1 MDDALT
7 AHGAAALGALG
18 AVLVLTGRTRLLL
31 LAGYAALGLA
41 QAGLALSLSGG
52 LDGGLSATTLAAGLA
67 GLAVVAALVAALVRR
82 PELVLPALL
91 LAAPFRLPLDIDR
104 SHRFLLAVAQN
115 GELGRLLP
123 LYVVLTAAVLASA
136 WHALRGADPAR
147 LPTWLAWPAAA
158 FLAFASLSLLWTQE
172 LTTGT
177 NVLLF
182 FLNPFAVLL
191 AVAAR
196 APFPRWMPRAL
207 AAIGVGL
214 ASLFA
219 AVGLWQAVT
228 GKVLF
233 FSPRLEVSNTYSSFF
248 RVTSLFRD
256 PSLYG
261 RHLVAGIAILLVV
274 LWLRRLHLVVAVALI
289 AFLWA
294 GLYFSYSQ
302 SSMVSLFAVALAIT
316 AAAGD
321 RTARMVAL
329 GIAVVLAAGATAF
342 LAAELRDQSARRVTS
357 DRSRRVE
364 VTLDVVRDRPVAGVG
379 LGSQPAASEER
390 SKRGG
395 PDESFVSHTT
405 PLTVAAE
412 LGLVGLAIYLALL
425 AGAARILWALWRRD
439 AALGLALGA
448 VLLALT
454 IHSFFYSG
462 FFEDPVTWLALGVA
476 SAALAA
482 LPLGS
487 ARTETEPEPEPSV
500 ELVEA
505 R

>member
-18 AVLVLTGRTRLLL
+18 AVLVLTGRTRFLL
-31 LAGYAALGLA
+31 LAGYASLGLA
-41 QAGLALSLSGG
+41 QVGLALSLSGR
-52 LDGGLSATTLAAGLA
+52 LDASIGTTTVAAALA
-67 GLAVVAALVAALVRR
+67 GLVAVVALAAALVLR
-82 PELVLPALL
+82 PALVLPALL

-104 SHRFLLAVAQN
+104 SHRFLLAVAQS

-136 WHALRGADPAR
+136 WWALRGLEPAP
-147 LPTWLAWPAAA
+147 LPRWLAWPAAA

-172 LTTGT
+172 LNTGT

-196 APFPRWMPRAL
+196 APFPSWMPRAL
-207 AAIGVGL
+207 AGIGVGL
-214 ASLFA
+214 GCLFA

-274 LWLRRLHLVVAVALI
+274 LWLRRLPLVAAVALI

-321 RTARMVAL
+321 RTARLVAL
-329 GIAVVLAAGATAF
+329 GIAVVLVAGGTAF

-364 VTLDVVRDRPVAGVG
+364 VTLDVVRDRPIAGVG
-379 LGSQPAASEER
+379 VGSQPAASEER

-412 LGLVGLAIYLALL
+412 LGIVGLAIYLALL
-425 AGAARILWALWRRD
+425 AGAARVLWVLWRRD
-439 AALGLALGA
+439 AAVGHSLGA
-448 VLLALT
+448 VLHSLT
-454 IHSFFYSG
+454 IHSLFYSG

-482 LPLGS
+482 
-487 ARTETEPEPEPSV
+487 ARPVAMAAAGKPESSP

-505 R
+505 

>member
-18 AVLVLTGRTRLLL
+18 AVLVLTGRTRFLL
-31 LAGYAALGLA
+31 LAGYVSLGLS

-52 LDGGLSATTLAAGLA
+52 LGGSLGATTFVAGLGGLVVVGGLAAVLA
-67 GLAVVAALVAALVRR
+67 AR
-82 PELVLPALL
+82 PALVLPALL
-91 LAAPFRLPLDIDR
+91 LAAPFRLPLDVDR
-104 SHRFLLAVAQN
+104 SHRFLLAVAQS
-115 GELGRLLP
+115 GELGRLIP
-123 LYVVLTAAVLASA
+123 LYVVLTAAVLASV
-136 WHALRGADPAR
+136 WHALRGLEPAP
-147 LPTWLAWPAAA
+147 LPPVLAWPAAL

-172 LTTGT
+172 LNTAT

-182 FLNPFAVLL
+182 FLNPFAALL
-191 AVAAR
+191 AVSAR
-196 APFPRWMPRAL
+196 APFPRWMPKAL
-207 AAIGVGL
+207 GTIAIGL
-214 ASLFA
+214 ACLFS
-219 AVGLWQAVT
+219 AVGLWQAAT

-233 FSPRLEVSNTYSSFF
+233 YSPRLEVSNSYSSFF

-274 LWLRRLHLVVAVALI
+274 LWLRKLSLVPAVLLI
-289 AFLWA
+289 GFLWA

-321 RTARMVAL
+321 RTARLVAL
-329 GIAVVLAAGATAF
+329 GIAVVLTAGAFAF
-342 LAAELRDQSARRVTS
+342 LAAELRDSSARRVTS

-390 SKRGG
+390 SRRGG
-395 PDESFVSHTT
+395 PDDSFVSHTT

-412 LGLVGLAIYLALL
+412 LGLVGLALYLALL
-425 AGAARILWALWRRD
+425 AGAARTIWLLWQRD
-439 AALGLALGA
+439 ASVGLALGA

-454 IHSFFYSG
+454 IHSLFYSG

-482 LPLGS
+482 PRVVPMP
-487 ARTETEPEPEPSV
+487 ATVEAEPRQ

-505 R
+505 S

>member
-18 AVLVLTGRTRLLL
+18 AVLVLTGRTRFLL
-31 LAGYAALGLA
+31 LAGYVSLGLS

-52 LDGGLSATTLAAGLA
+52 LGGSLGAAALAAGLGGLVVVG
-67 GLAVVAALVAALVRR
+67 GLAAVLVVR

-91 LAAPFRLPLDIDR
+91 LAAPFRLPLDVDR
-104 SHRFLLAVAQN
+104 SHRFLLAVAQS
-115 GELGRLLP
+115 GELGRLIP

-136 WHALRGADPAR
+136 WHALRGVAPAP
-147 LPTWLAWPAAA
+147 LPPALAWPAAL

-172 LTTGT
+172 LNTAT

-182 FLNPFAVLL
+182 FLNPFAALL
-191 AVAAR
+191 AVSAR

-207 AAIGVGL
+207 GAIAIGL
-214 ASLFA
+214 ACLFS
-219 AVGLWQAVT
+219 AVGLWQAAT

-233 FSPRLEVSNTYSSFF
+233 YSPRLEVSNTYSSFF

-261 RHLVAGIAILLVV
+261 RHLVAGIAILLVA
-274 LWLRRLHLVVAVALI
+274 LWLRKLSLVPAVVLI
-289 AFLWA
+289 GFLWA

-321 RTARMVAL
+321 RTAKLVAL
-329 GIAVVLAAGATAF
+329 GIAVALAAGAFAF
-342 LAAELRDQSARRVTS
+342 LAAELRDSSARRVTS

-364 VTLDVVRDRPVAGVG
+364 VTLDVVRDRPIAGVG
-379 LGSQPAASEER
+379 LGSQPAASEQR
-390 SKRGG
+390 STRGG
-395 PDESFVSHTT
+395 PEESFVSHTT

-412 LGLVGLAIYLALL
+412 LGLVGLALYLALL
-425 AGAARILWALWRRD
+425 AGAARTIWLLWRRD
-439 AALGLALGA
+439 ASTGLALGA

-454 IHSFFYSG
+454 IHSLFYSG

-482 LPLGS
+482 PRVVPMP
-487 ARTETEPEPEPSV
+487 ATVEAAPRQ

-505 R
+505 S